1 MFEYPL
7 TGFHFLVSFELFPQ
21 VPGDMGFQEVSG
33 LVLEVNL
40 DTYNEGGENRFV
52 HRLPGKTKYS
62 DLVLKRGM
70 TPAPSGITA
79 WVVDATE
86 NFNYAPTNLLVS
98 LLDENHL
105 PVTSWYVVNSIPMKA
120 EISSLNAEDG
130 KIVIESLTLRYEYFK
145 TLSLSSAVAAVADLI
160 AGPAAPSA
168 TITALPGLQGNDSS
182 SSSLP
187 SL

>member
-1 MFEYPL
+1 MLGYPL

-21 VPGDMGFQEVSG
+21 LPNDMSFQEVSG

-70 TPAPSGITA
+70 APTPSGLTA
-79 WVVDATE
+79 WMIDATE
-86 NFNYAPTNLLVS
+86 NFNYVPTNLLVS

-105 PVTSWYVVNSIPMKA
+105 PVSSWYVVHAIPMKA
-120 EISSLNAEDG
+120 EISSFSAEDG

-145 TLSLSSAVAAVADLI
+145 TLNASAAVATI
-160 AGPAAPSA
+160 AESLTTPPTPSQG
-168 TITALPGLQGNDSS
+168 ITALPGLQGKPPPNNP
-182 SSSLP
+182 LTF
-187 SL
+187 